1 VFSKAGITKRNIKF
15 GDNLLSSPRVLLPRC
30 NGASRLAEDQE
41 VELWKRRRMLEL
53 KKRILLKQAEKEEAK
68 PPEKPSPKAS
78 LDKVFVGRA
87 WEVWKAAE
95 SQYPEVVR
103 RLEKVLTDLV
113 EKSDLK
119 GPVDGEQL
127 FSFFQRLGLS
137 VRLET
142 KIRYIEGGQ
151 LKTIEEKLRGD

>member
-1 VFSKAGITKRNIKF
+1 
-15 GDNLLSSPRVLLPRC
+15 
-30 NGASRLAEDQE
+30 
-41 VELWKRRRMLEL
+41 MLEL